1 MAIAY
6 LGLGTN
12 IGNKRRNMI
21 TAAALL
27 AERVGDILA
36 LSGFYETEPW
46 GFESENFFLNAA
58 VKLKTSFSPLEL
70 LRITQRIEKELG
82 RAEKSS
88 GVYHDRIIDI
98 DILLYEDEVLQI
110 PELTLPHPLMHERKF
125 VMEPLAVCR
134 ASCVERT
141 YNRFERTI
149 MNDFEKILTGG
160 GMVFKKKGKDE
171 NAGEKKIKFSD
182 FLRGTHKSGAAKMRA
197 EFKYKKALRNT
208 KKKK

>member
-12 IGNKRRNMI
+12 VGNKRRNMI

-58 VKLKTSFSPLEL
+58 VKLKTSFSPLGVL
-70 LRITQRIEKELG
+70 QITQQIEKELG
-82 RAEKSS
+82 RTEKSN

-125 VMEPLAVCR
+125 VMDPLAEIAPFV
-134 ASCVERT
+134 VHPVLKERIIDLK
-141 YNRFERTI
+141 ER
-149 MNDFEKILTGG
+149 L
-160 GMVFKKKGKDE
+160 
-171 NAGEKKIKFSD
+171 
-182 FLRGTHKSGAAKMRA
+182 
-197 EFKYKKALRNT
+197 
-208 KKKK
+208 

>member
-27 AERVGDILA
+27 AERVGDVLA

-70 LRITQRIEKELG
+70 LQITQQIEKELG
-82 RAEKSS
+82 RAEKSN

-98 DILLYEDEVLQI
+98 DILLYDDEVLQT

-125 VMEPLAVCR
+125 VMDPL
-134 ASCVERT
+134 VEIAP
-141 YNRFERTI
+141 FVVHPVLKERI
-149 MNDFEKILTGG
+149 IDLKERL
-160 GMVFKKKGKDE
+160 
-171 NAGEKKIKFSD
+171 
-182 FLRGTHKSGAAKMRA
+182 
-197 EFKYKKALRNT
+197 
-208 KKKK
+208 

>member
-12 IGNKRRNMI
+12 VGNKRRNMI

-58 VKLKTSFSPLEL
+58 VKLKTSFSPLEVL
-70 LRITQRIEKELG
+70 QITQQIEKELG
-82 RAEKSS
+82 RTEKSN

-110 PELTLPHPLMHERKF
+110 PKLTLPHPLMHERKF
-125 VMEPLAVCR
+125 VMDPLAEIAPFV
-134 ASCVERT
+134 VHPVLKERIIDLK
-141 YNRFERTI
+141 ER
-149 MNDFEKILTGG
+149 L
-160 GMVFKKKGKDE
+160 
-171 NAGEKKIKFSD
+171 
-182 FLRGTHKSGAAKMRA
+182 
-197 EFKYKKALRNT
+197 
-208 KKKK
+208 

>member
-82 RAEKSS
+82 RGKKAAESIMTVLS
-88 GVYHDRIIDI
+88 ISISFCMRTRFCRYRSLPCR
-98 DILLYEDEVLQI
+98 ILL
-110 PELTLPHPLMHERKF
+110 
-125 VMEPLAVCR
+125 C
-134 ASCVERT
+134 
-141 YNRFERTI
+141 
-149 MNDFEKILTGG
+149 MNG
-160 GMVFKKKGKDE
+160 
-171 NAGEKKIKFSD
+171 S
-182 FLRGTHKSGAAKMRA
+182 S
-197 EFKYKKALRNT
+197 
-208 KKKK
+208 

>member
-27 AERVGDILA
+27 AERVGDVLA

-70 LRITQRIEKELG
+70 LQITQQIEKELG
-82 RAEKSS
+82 RAEKSN

-98 DILLYEDEVLQI
+98 DILLYDNEVLQI
-110 PELTLPHPLMHERKF
+110 PGLTLPHPLMHERKF
-125 VMEPLAVCR
+125 VMDPLSEIAPFV
-134 ASCVERT
+134 VHPVLKERIIELK
-141 YNRFERTI
+141 ER
-149 MNDFEKILTGG
+149 L
-160 GMVFKKKGKDE
+160 
-171 NAGEKKIKFSD
+171 
-182 FLRGTHKSGAAKMRA
+182 
-197 EFKYKKALRNT
+197 
-208 KKKK
+208 

>member
-12 IGNKRRNMI
+12 VGNKRRNMI

-58 VKLKTSFSPLEL
+58 VKLKTSFSPLEVL
-70 LRITQRIEKELG
+70 QITQQIEKEWG
-82 RAEKSS
+82 RTEKSN

-98 DILLYEDEVLQI
+98 DILLYGDEVLQI

-125 VMEPLAVCR
+125 VMDPLAEIAPFV
-134 ASCVERT
+134 VHPVLKERIIDLK
-141 YNRFERTI
+141 ER
-149 MNDFEKILTGG
+149 L
-160 GMVFKKKGKDE
+160 
-171 NAGEKKIKFSD
+171 
-182 FLRGTHKSGAAKMRA
+182 
-197 EFKYKKALRNT
+197 
-208 KKKK
+208 